1 MLKILGGEFR
11 RRQLGEPPDRVR
23 SRPMPARVKESIFNL
38 LRGWFEDARIL
49 DLFAGIGTL
58 GLEAVSRGAADV
70 VMVER
75 DKEIHSIL
83 EWNIRELGCED
94 RCRAVKADALGPSA
108 LTARQR
114 SSHPSSRMFHSRIE
128 WISLS
133 RSTMTT
139 SAAPRLTASSPTVPM
154 PAKRSRT
161 RASSNH
167 PRRRLKIDSL
177 TRAGMGRERTRSGG
191 SPSCLRRNS
200 PPNIFSMMRSY
211 AVPP

>member
-108 LTARQR
+108 LAQ
-114 SSHPSSRMFHSRIE
+114 
-128 WISLS
+128 
-133 RSTMTT
+133 
-139 SAAPRLTASSPTVPM
+139 APRPVDVVFMDPPYAIMAEGKMVQAVLTQLERLEPVMADKSWLVLRTPM
-154 PAKRSRT
+154 ALSEQQRT
-161 RASSNH
+161 LAGYSGPELHEYGEDMFVYLYYLDRTMSDAQDEGTSD
-167 PRRRLKIDSL
+167 DS
-177 TRAGMGRERTRSGG
+177 
-191 SPSCLRRNS
+191 
-200 PPNIFSMMRSY
+200 
-211 AVPP
+211 

>member
-38 LRGWFEDARIL
+38 LRGWFEDARVL

-83 EWNIRELGCED
+83 EWNIRELGCDD

-108 LTARQR
+108 LAQ
-114 SSHPSSRMFHSRIE
+114 
-128 WISLS
+128 
-133 RSTMTT
+133 
-139 SAAPRLTASSPTVPM
+139 APRPVDVVFMDPPYAIMAEGKMVQAVLTQLERLEPVMADKSWLVLRTPM
-154 PAKRSRT
+154 ALSEQQRT
-161 RASSNH
+161 LAGYSGPELHEYGEDMFVYLYYLDRTM
-167 PRRRLKIDSL
+167 IDAQDEGTSDD
-177 TRAGMGRERTRSGG
+177 S
-191 SPSCLRRNS
+191 
-200 PPNIFSMMRSY
+200 
-211 AVPP
+211 

>member
-108 LTARQR
+108 LAQ
-114 SSHPSSRMFHSRIE
+114 
-128 WISLS
+128 
-133 RSTMTT
+133 
-139 SAAPRLTASSPTVPM
+139 APRPVDVAFIDPPYAIMQEDTMVEAVLTQLERLEPVMADKSWLVLRTPM
-154 PAKRSRT
+154 ALSEQQRT
-161 RASSNH
+161 LAGYSGPELHEYGEDMFVYLYYLDRTMSDAQDEGTSD
-167 PRRRLKIDSL
+167 DS
-177 TRAGMGRERTRSGG
+177 
-191 SPSCLRRNS
+191 
-200 PPNIFSMMRSY
+200 
-211 AVPP
+211 

>member
-38 LRGWFEDARIL
+38 LRGWFEDARVL
-49 DLFAGIGTL
+49 DLFAGIGTV

-83 EWNIRELGCED
+83 EWNIRELGCDD

-108 LTARQR
+108 LAQ
-114 SSHPSSRMFHSRIE
+114 
-128 WISLS
+128 
-133 RSTMTT
+133 
-139 SAAPRLTASSPTVPM
+139 APRPVDVAFIDPPYSIMQEDKMVEAVLTQLERLEPVMADKSWLVLRTPKALSEEQRTLACYSGPELHEYGEDMFVYLYFLDRTLTDVEAEET
-154 PAKRSRT
+154 PA
-161 RASSNH
+161 
-167 PRRRLKIDSL
+167 DS
-177 TRAGMGRERTRSGG
+177 
-191 SPSCLRRNS
+191 
-200 PPNIFSMMRSY
+200 
-211 AVPP
+211 

>member
-38 LRGWFEDARIL
+38 LRGWFEDARVL
-49 DLFAGIGTL
+49 DLFAGIGTV

-108 LTARQR
+108 LAQ
-114 SSHPSSRMFHSRIE
+114 
-128 WISLS
+128 
-133 RSTMTT
+133 
-139 SAAPRLTASSPTVPM
+139 APRPVDVVFMDPPYVIMQEDKMVDAVLTQLERLEPVMADKSWLVLRTPKALSEEQRTLASYSGPELHEYGEDMFVYLYYLDRTVTDDEDEGTPD
-154 PAKRSRT
+154 
-161 RASSNH
+161 
-167 PRRRLKIDSL
+167 DS
-177 TRAGMGRERTRSGG
+177 
-191 SPSCLRRNS
+191 
-200 PPNIFSMMRSY
+200 
-211 AVPP
+211 

>member
-38 LRGWFEDARIL
+38 LRGWFEDARVL

-83 EWNIRELGCED
+83 EWNIRELGCDD

-108 LTARQR
+108 LAQ
-114 SSHPSSRMFHSRIE
+114 
-128 WISLS
+128 
-133 RSTMTT
+133 
-139 SAAPRLTASSPTVPM
+139 APRPVDVVFMDPPYAIMAEGKMVQAVLTQLERLEPVMADKSWLVLRTPM
-154 PAKRSRT
+154 ALSEQQRT
-161 RASSNH
+161 LAGYSGPELHEYGADMFVYLYYLDRTM
-167 PRRRLKIDSL
+167 IDAQDEGTSDD
-177 TRAGMGRERTRSGG
+177 S
-191 SPSCLRRNS
+191 
-200 PPNIFSMMRSY
+200 
-211 AVPP
+211 